1 MNDNYQQEP
10 LTPEDL
16 RLLVELGKPMFAE
29 SRMIESY
36 TSENPVHNGRPNDGS
51 LKIQM
56 GLEEMERQVRQASF
70 VPPPP
75 PPPYYPPVPVTP
87 TMPQYIPEIYPTRIE
102 QQAVVDG
109 GQLEFNFNIEE
120 QKKTNVLLET
130 ISGKLTKMIKLLEK
144 IHADGTRIIKS

>member
-87 TMPQYIPEIYPTRIE
+87 TYYQEPVMATPV
-102 QQAVVDG
+102 AVPDH

-144 IHADGTRIIKS
+144 IHADGT

>member
-1 MNDNYQQEP
+1 MDENYQHAP

-16 RLLVELGKPMFAE
+16 KLLVGLAGPMFAE
-29 SRMIESY
+29 SKVIESY
-36 TSENPVHNGRPNDGS
+36 TSENPVHNGRPDDGS
-51 LKIQM
+51 LKIRM

-87 TMPQYIPEIYPTRIE
+87 TMPQYTPETYPTRIE
-102 QQAVVDG
+102 KQAVVDG